1 MSANPVIEFIDL
13 KAQRQHIGK
22 AMDEAILKVVHDGN
36 YILGEQ
42 VGEFEA
48 GLAAFCGAK
57 HAIGVANGTDALRRL
72 QSRSYDLMISDT
84 DMPGMNGTDLMHAVR
99 ADEKLKALPVILM
112 LAVGAA
118 KQDVLNAVALGISGF
133 IIKPF
138 RPEQLRAQIRKV
150 MGW

>member
-1 MSANPVIEFIDL
+1 MVHLLIVDDQANVRTAVLQLLLSCNRTDLTIDQ
-13 KAQRQHIGK
+13 AT
-22 AMDEAILKVVHDGN
+22 
-36 YILGEQ
+36 
-42 VGEFEA
+42 
-48 GLAAFCGAK
+48 
-57 HAIGVANGTDALRRL
+57 NGTDALRRL

>member
-1 MSANPVIEFIDL
+1 MANILIVDDQANVRTAVLQLLLSCNRTDLTIDQ
-13 KAQRQHIGK
+13 AT
-22 AMDEAILKVVHDGN
+22 
-36 YILGEQ
+36 
-42 VGEFEA
+42 
-48 GLAAFCGAK
+48 
-57 HAIGVANGTDALRRL
+57 NGTDALRRL

-84 DMPGMNGTDLMHAVR
+84 EMPGMNGADLMHAVR
-99 ADEKLKALPVILM
+99 AEDKLKELPVILM